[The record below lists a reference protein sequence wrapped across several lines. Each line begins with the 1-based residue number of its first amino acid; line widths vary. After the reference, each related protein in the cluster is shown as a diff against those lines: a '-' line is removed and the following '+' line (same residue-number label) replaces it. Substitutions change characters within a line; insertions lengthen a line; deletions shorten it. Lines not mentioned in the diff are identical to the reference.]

1 LLIVDLFSIATEAGK
16 SESGKQ
22 ERSSNFHEAVLKN
35 GAVPL
40 EILEEQVNECMG
52 RKKA

>member
-1 LLIVDLFSIATEAGK
+1 MATEAGK
-16 SESGKQ
+16 SQSGKQ

-35 GAVPL
+35 GPVPL
-40 EILEEQVNECMG
+40 EILEEQVNEYME